1 MTELEIKPEFTDI
14 VSAPV
19 KLGGAVAAA
28 ASTAAAGAAGSRP
41 TVLSQE
47 RGGTERNFILEIN
60 QINY

>member
-28 ASTAAAGAAGSRP
+28 STAAAAAAGAAGPQCSVR
-41 TVLSQE
+41 SE
-47 RGGTERNFILEIN
+47 EERNGIS
-60 QINY
+60 YWK

>member
-19 KLGGAVAAA
+19 KLGGAVAA

>member
-1 MTELEIKPEFTDI
+1 MYSIVTELEIKPEFTDI

-19 KLGGAVAAA
+19 KLGG
-28 ASTAAAGAAGSRP
+28 AAGAAGSRP

-47 RGGTERNFILEIN
+47 RGGTERNFRLEIN